1 MVVFFM
7 VAATSNSAHFRLIH
21 LPSSLS
27 ILDVHL
33 CPFTRFFSLSR
44 GRVNFLSWERIFLS
58 SLTRHRYKIKRCKT
72 SIFRIYF
79 KFILNVKIR
88 RQSIFQAVNIEKN
101 STQLRSYAV
110 TQFHLSSSKFHPQT
124 ISYII
129 LYIYYNIYII

>member
-1 MVVFFM
+1 MFLFLMVSTKGSGSMVVFFM

-33 CPFTRFFSLSR
+33 CPFTRFFFLSR

-58 SLTRHRYKIKRCKT
+58 SLTRQRYKIKKCKT

-79 KFILNVKIR
+79 KFILNVKMMEQR
-88 RQSIFQAVNIEKN
+88 EQNQACLLPVCRFAVSPLHLQN
-101 STQLRSYAV
+101 RYACYP
-110 TQFHLSSSKFHPQT
+110 LS
-124 ISYII
+124 
-129 LYIYYNIYII
+129 IYYI